1 MANCQ
6 IWQKCGGSGGA
17 GNIAGMRDFLI
28 LFVHLIVT
36 VARLARPG
44 GLRSVVA
51 ESVLVRHQLLVL
63 NRGRKRAPK
72 LRTADRIIAG
82 LCTLFMRRARVL
94 RSAIGLKPSTLLHF
108 HTVLMKRKY
117 RMLFSHQPGRRPGPK
132 GPKKDLI
139 DAVVAMKR
147 RNPSW
152 GSPRIAQQIALAF
165 GVDIDKDVVRR
176 VLRIH
181 YQPESN
187 SGGPSW
193 LTFIGHMKDS
203 LWSCDLFRCES
214 ATLRTYWV
222 LVVMDQFTSR
232 VIGFGVH
239 SGIVDGVAL
248 CRMFHRA
255 IRGHGLPKYLSSDHD
270 PLYRFH
276 QWQANLRVL
285 EVTEIKSVPYVPLS
299 HPFVERMIGTVR
311 REYLDRI
318 LFWTT
323 ADLETKL
330 LDFQHYYNGHR
341 THSGLEGRLPEPTV
355 EESVMK
361 PIGLDSYQ
369 WQRHCRGLYQ
379 TPIAA

>member
-1 MANCQ
+1 
-6 IWQKCGGSGGA
+6 
-17 GNIAGMRDFLI
+17 MRDLLI

-82 LCTLFMRRARVL
+82 LCTLFMLGARVL
-94 RSAIGLKPSTLLHF
+94 RSAIVLKPSTLLHF
-108 HTVLMKRKY
+108 HSVLRKRKY
-117 RMLFSHQPGRRPGPK
+117 RMLFSHQRGRRPGPK
-132 GPKKDLI
+132 GPRKDLS

-152 GSPRIAQQIALAF
+152 GCPRIAQQIALAF

-176 VLRIH
+176 VLMVH
-181 YQPESN
+181 YRPESD

-214 ATLRTYWV
+214 ATLRTHWV
-222 LVVMDQFTSR
+222 LVVMDQFTRR

-239 SGIVDGVAL
+239 SGIVDGVDVS
-248 CRMFHRA
+248 
-255 IRGHGLPKYLSSDHD
+255 SSDS
-270 PLYRFH
+270 R
-276 QWQANLRVL
+276 A
-285 EVTEIKSVPYVPLS
+285 
-299 HPFVERMIGTVR
+299 
-311 REYLDRI
+311 
-318 LFWTT
+318 
-323 ADLETKL
+323 
-330 LDFQHYYNGHR
+330 
-341 THSGLEGRLPEPTV
+341 
-355 EESVMK
+355 
-361 PIGLDSYQ
+361 
-369 WQRHCRGLYQ
+369 
-379 TPIAA
+379 